1 MVFSSLEFLFLF
13 LPVTLLLYYAIPQRH
28 RVWRN
33 VVLLLTSL
41 VFYGWGEPKY
51 VLLMVLTI
59 LFDYGAG
66 ILIGWTRDVRGS
78 KKGAK
83 AVLIASIA
91 VNLLILGF
99 FKYSDFI
106 VSNLRLIPGLGG
118 MKSPGL
124 ALPVGISFYTFQAL
138 SYVIDVYRDDARV
151 QKDPISFGTYV
162 TLFPQLVAGPIVR
175 YQDVDDMLRNR
186 EESRY
191 LFASGVRTFLAG
203 LGKKMLLGN
212 VAGQMWDT
220 ISAAS
225 ERSVLGAWLGVIF
238 YTFHIY
244 FDFSGYS
251 DMAIGLGKMVG
262 FRFLENFN
270 YPYIAESITDF
281 WRRWHMSL
289 STWFREYVYFPLGG
303 SRCSEK
309 WKNYR
314 NIFVVWLL
322 TGIWH
327 GANWNYILWGLYY
340 FVLLMAEKLFL
351 GKKMEKAPKIL
362 RHLYAMFFVAIG
374 WLIFAETDLAA
385 GVTYFGNLFGIGASG
400 FADGAAVYDLVRNLP
415 YLLLLGVASTPLPR
429 KLFYRLYEK
438 KPSFRTVAAVGGL
451 VLLIVC
457 TAYLVASSYNPFI
470 YYIF

>member
-13 LPVTLLLYYAIPQRH
+13 LPITLMLYYAVPKKY

-33 VVLLLTSL
+33 VVLLVMSL

-51 VLLMVLTI
+51 VLLMVFTI
-59 LFDYGAG
+59 LADYGAG
-66 ILIGWTRDVRGS
+66 MLIGWFRDV
-78 KKGAK
+78 KDKPKAAK
-83 AVLIASIA
+83 AVLISSI
-91 VNLLILGF
+91 VLNLLILGF
-99 FKYSDFI
+99 FKYYDFLI
-106 VSNLRLIPGLGG
+106 SNLRLIPGLGG
-118 MKSPGL
+118 LKTLGL

-151 QKDPISFGTYV
+151 QKNPISFGTYV
-162 TLFPQLVAGPIVR
+162 TLYPQLVAGPIVR
-175 YQDVDDMLRNR
+175 YQDVDDMLRDR
-186 EESRY
+186 TESRA

-212 VAGQMWDT
+212 VAGMMWDT
-220 ISAAS
+220 ISAAP
-225 ERSVLGAWLGVIF
+225 ERSVVGAWLGIIF

-251 DMAIGLGKMVG
+251 DMAIGLGKMIG

-303 SRCSEK
+303 SRCDKK

-314 NIFVVWLL
+314 NIFIVWLL
-322 TGIWH
+322 TGVWH

-340 FVLLMAEKLFL
+340 FVLLMIEKTFL
-351 GKKMEKAPKIL
+351 KKYLDRAPSWV
-362 RHLYAMFFVAIG
+362 RHLYALFFICIG

-385 GVTYFGNLFGIGASG
+385 GTAYLGNLFGIGANG
-400 FADGAAVYDLVRNLP
+400 FIDSVALYDLTRNLP
-415 YLLLLGVASTPLPR
+415 YLLLLGIASTPLPR

-438 KPSFRTVAAVGGL
+438 KPSFRTVAAVGGILLL
-451 VLLIVC
+451 VVC